1 MEGRAVWGR
10 EVQWK
15 CREEEGDG
23 EAAVPLN

>member
-23 EAAVPLN
+23 KAAVPLN